1 MDMCPTSICKKGKRV
16 TRLSKYTTTVKDIC
30 ESFISRQELWSMD
43 LSVQRTID
51 KTQDKF
57 FNFDFPFY
65 SEDIKDLYT
74 FKTYFLLRYWN
85 NYIGFETLG
94 MWKTAFLAKMH
105 ELMPYYTK
113 LYDAIQNDNPFTNV
127 NITITEEEKGNE
139 KTTTKSTNTG
149 QSEVKNSQN
158 YQNIDSDNPQVTVA
172 TQDYANSMTRGETL
186 NNTTTTAK
194 NDSTGDDNKDSKR
207 DRDTKEIG
215 LRGKSTS
222 EAIEEYREQIQN
234 INRELVEAC
243 RDLFLKI
250 W

>member
-1 MDMCPTSICKKGKRV
+1 MYPTNICKKEKRV
-16 TRLSKYTTTVKDIC
+16 MKLSKYTTTIKEIC
-30 ESFISRQELWSMD
+30 ESFIPSQELWSMD
-43 LSVQRTID
+43 LSVQRIID
-51 KTQDKF
+51 KTQGKF
-57 FNFDFPFY
+57 FDFDFPFY
-65 SEDIKDLYT
+65 SEDRKDLYT

-94 MWKTAFLAKMH
+94 MWKTAFMAKMH
-105 ELMPYYTK
+105 ELIPYYTK
-113 LYDAIQNDNPFTNV
+113 LYDAIQDDNPFTNINV
-127 NITITEEEKGNE
+127 TITEAEKGNE
-139 KTTTKSTNTG
+139 KTTTKSTNAG

-172 TQDYANSMTRGETL
+172 TQDYANAMSRGENL

-194 NDSTGDDNKDSKR
+194 NDNTGNDNKDSTR

-222 EAIEEYREQIQN
+222 EAIAEYREQIQN

-243 RDLFLKI
+243 RDLFMKI